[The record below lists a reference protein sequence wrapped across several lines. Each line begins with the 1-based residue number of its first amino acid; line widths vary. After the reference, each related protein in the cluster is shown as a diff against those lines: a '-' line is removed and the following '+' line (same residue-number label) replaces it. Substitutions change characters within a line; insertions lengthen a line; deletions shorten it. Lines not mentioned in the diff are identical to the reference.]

1 MIPDW
6 LRHRGTDSRFPR
18 WQWVLCRAWMQFWM
32 RRRDVSS
39 SQPRGD
45 SSSRELQFCSRGCG
59 TAPPA
64 CSGRLPASPRAD
76 FENVRYGRLRK
87 SALLHFQQRAVATE
101 ACAEGG
107 HPPKAARRIATKSGV
122 QDEEDEGA
130 AQVSAIAQHRG
141 APAQV
146 LLGEREHFT
155 QVHEYVAPASVHD
168 PRGDLPA
175 GRAVLR
181 HHI

>member
-1 MIPDW
+1 MFQRSGGISLMASTPSERSRQNDSGSVAPPGNRQPIPTMAMGSLPGMDA
-6 LRHRGTDSRFPR
+6 
-18 WQWVLCRAWMQFWM
+18 VLDAPSGCFKLSAAR
-32 RRRDVSS
+32 
-39 SQPRGD
+39 D

-87 SALLHFQQRAVATE
+87 SALLHFQQHAVATE

-130 AQVSAIAQHRG
+130 AQVSAIAQHRD

-155 QVHEYVAPASVHD
+155 H
-168 PRGDLPA
+168 
-175 GRAVLR
+175 
-181 HHI
+181 